1 MIRDYP
7 SDSRWTLTWVAIT
20 LSVFILLQTR
30 KSRTMGSLYLESNHH
45 RMRIVKVNLDDLL
58 SSCYS
63 LFLNLVKKMH
73 SFDLI

>member
-20 LSVFILLQTR
+20 LSVFILPKTR
-30 KSRTMGSLYLESNHH
+30 KSRTMGSLYLESNHQ

-63 LFLNLVKKMH
+63 LFLNLVKKML
-73 SFDLI
+73 SIDLI

>member
-7 SDSRWTLTWVAIT
+7 SDSRSTLTLVAIT
-20 LSVFILLQTR
+20 HRVFILLQTR
-30 KSRTMGSLYLESNHH
+30 KSRTMGGLYLESNHH
-45 RMRIVKVNLDDLL
+45 RMRIVKVDLDDLL

-73 SFDLI
+73 SLDLI